1 MSPFVRNALASLVLV
16 PIFAFIGWLLSGVS
30 LSEEEFQ
37 KRISKKE
44 IKSVS
49 LGWDRR
55 SGNLLIVQ
63 LEFKPEYFTRED
75 RFRAWLEEPLAIAK
89 EKGWLQN
96 STIVTFPP
104 EIGNYIFLMDSRKE
118 LLDSENIDSAWN
130 WALFFQRISLKNF
143 SHILN
148 GEAVS
153 FEIAQDSKERYERIF
168 GDLAKMYGVSIL
180 AGSICL
186 PSPEVKEGKLSIKPG
201 EWQERAYIFDPS
213 GKFLEGSLLRTS
225 TQKSES
231 VPVAGSEKEILPEVW
246 VANLPSGR
254 LGILFTEDLKSPQ
267 MEEIVKK
274 TYVSKLIGLGS
285 QEDEGKFR
293 EWIKNSSFE
302 SSGQV
307 QFSGKVWNQE
317 FPAKSFAKTRYGSP
331 EPIEG
336 QKGNLIINIF
346 F

>member
-1 MSPFVRNALASLVLV
+1 MSPFVRNVIASLFLV
-16 PIFAFIGWLLSGVS
+16 PIFVFLGWLLSGVS

-37 KRISKKE
+37 KRITKKE
-44 IKSVS
+44 TKLVS

-63 LEFKPEYFTRED
+63 LEFKPEYFTKED
-75 RFRAWLEEPLAIAK
+75 RFRAWLEEPLLVAK

-96 STIVTFPP
+96 STIVAFPP
-104 EIGNYIFLMDSRKE
+104 EIGNYLFLMDSRKE
-118 LLDSENIDSAWN
+118 LLDLETEDSAWD
-130 WALFFQRISLKNF
+130 WAIFFKRILPKNLFQHLF
-143 SHILN
+143 N

-153 FEIAQDSKERYERIF
+153 LQIAEDSKERYERIF
-168 GDLAKMYGVSIL
+168 GNLARMYGVQIL

-186 PSPEVKEGKLSIKPG
+186 PSPEIKEGKLSIKEG
-201 EWQERAYIFDPS
+201 EWQERAYIFDSS
-213 GKFLEGSLLRTS
+213 GKFLEGSLLRTNS
-225 TQKSES
+225 HKSL
-231 VPVAGSEKEILPEVW
+231 PEKEILPEVW
-246 VANLPSGR
+246 VANLSSGR
-254 LGILFTEDLKSPQ
+254 LGVVFTEDLKSPQ
-267 MEEIVKK
+267 LEELVKK
-274 TYVSKLIGLGS
+274 TYVSKWIGLGS
-285 QEDEGKFR
+285 EEDEGKFR

-302 SSGQV
+302 SSGQI
-307 QFSGKVWNQE
+307 QFSGKGWNRE